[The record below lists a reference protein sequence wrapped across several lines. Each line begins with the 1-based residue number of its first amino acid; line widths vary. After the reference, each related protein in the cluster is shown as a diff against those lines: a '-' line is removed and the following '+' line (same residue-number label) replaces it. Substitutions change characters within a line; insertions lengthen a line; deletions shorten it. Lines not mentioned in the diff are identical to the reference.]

1 MANYRV
7 DLANLDN
14 VIKRTI
20 EAINSSKTE
29 LYEIAEGARDEC
41 KRLEE
46 ELEYIKNSYQKRLK
60 VSNFLRKSLKKAR
73 NI

>member
-20 EAINSSKTE
+20 EAISSSKTE

-41 KRLEE
+41 RRLEE
-46 ELEYIKNSYQKRLK
+46 ELEHIKELISETTESVELLEEKLK
-60 VSNFLRKSLKKAR
+60 ES
-73 NI
+73 